1 MDHCRVVF
9 VALGH
14 CRVVLASLTGPSV
27 GFSVETWAG
36 FQALGV
42 VVHEAPLPAIRVQF
56 GAAFAV
62 TGFAAHVSIAR
73 AVLQCT

>member
-14 CRVVLASLTGPSV
+14 CRVVLASLTGPSE

-42 VVHEAPLPAIRVQF
+42 VVHVAPEPAVRVLDV
-56 GAAFAV
+56 AFAV
-62 TGFAAHVSIAR
+62 TGDAALVSIAR
-73 AVLQCT
+73 APLQCA